1 MPERHLTA
9 DQTDFARYGCY
20 IHAFGRDIDVL
31 IYLHFL
37 KVKVSS
43 HKHTDLSPLFDLNS

>member
-9 DQTDFARYGCY
+9 DQTDFARYGSC
-20 IHAFGRDIDVL
+20 IHAFGRDIVAI

-37 KVKVSS
+37 KVSS
-43 HKHTDLSPLFDLNS
+43 NKHTDLSPLFDLNS